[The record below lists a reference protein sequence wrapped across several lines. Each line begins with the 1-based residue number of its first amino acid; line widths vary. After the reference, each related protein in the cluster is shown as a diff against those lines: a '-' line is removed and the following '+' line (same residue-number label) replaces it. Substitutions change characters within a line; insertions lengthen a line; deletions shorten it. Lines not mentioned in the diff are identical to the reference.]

1 MTKSNESGKHAGMNA
16 RIENVLTPLGW
27 VLRREEKHTDITA
40 FLPGRRGVWALESE
54 RRANAY
60 WIKRNAFRNERNGA
74 CGIVF
79 ATESEAVAEKIR
91 RIVGCLP
98 EILRRKVVVVSIEGF
113 TESFVHNVMERNG

>member
-40 FLPGRRGVWALESE
+40 FLPGRRGVWAVESE

-60 WIKRNAFRNERNGA
+60 WIRRNAFRNERNGA

-79 ATESEAVAEKIR
+79 VAESDAVAEKVR
-91 RIVGCLP
+91 RIVARLP
-98 EILRRKVVVVSIEGF
+98 STLREKVVVVAINEF
-113 TESFVHNVMERNG
+113 TESFVHNVMERKG